1 MKNKILIAALAVVFL
16 TVSSYLFRTT
26 LLGLVE
32 QVEFVGTER
41 SSNAGHIPGTLTVS
55 SVGMSEYAIDL
66 VVPPGTNGLQ
76 PDLKLTYGS
85 HNKNGIL
92 GVGWALNGISIIKRI
107 GKSIPQDGIKTA
119 VEFSEQDR
127 FTFDG
132 QRIIAYKDAQ
142 ENILNSKEERD
153 AAYGK
158 DGTEYRT
165 EVESW
170 VRIFSEGSCNGGP
183 CSFSVYLKDGSVLN
197 YGQNENSLLE
207 KDDKTVICWPL
218 EKQTDKNGN
227 YLTITYIGGAEV
239 MDIYPHRI
247 SYTGN
252 TETALPPQRLVEF
265 YYETR
270 ADSTSQYLAGENFV
284 CDKRI
289 SSIST
294 YVDRDGNGLDITAKD
309 NLVTSYQISYEY
321 NQATGRSAIN
331 AIKYCDSEGVCMAPT
346 TFKWSGIDA
355 EDSFSDT
362 LSLLPESFADMLS
375 DDDVKKVRADFDAD
389 GKIDIA
395 LLKSKSP
402 KIPVLFSNSDGGFDL
417 VTAEVPKGYS
427 VYLNEADIEPIMA
440 DYNGDG
446 LTDFYFFQHA
456 SNSVPII
463 YSTGRGSFEGITIKL
478 PDDFG
483 AIFNQ
488 SDVVK
493 LSGDFDGDGLPDFA
507 GFKTGY
513 VTVPV
518 LSTALH
524 DSFSGTIVTIAEDIS
539 PFINEKGAVQQS
551 GDFNGD
557 GLIDILVFNN
567 GYKSAPILYS
577 DGKLG
582 FDATLTRY
590 PDNVSDYVNAKDAKQ
605 YLGDFNGD
613 GLTDISVFL
622 NRMVSIPVLIG
633 KGNGSFEGNMMDIP
647 AGQEHYFT
655 DSDVL
660 PVLGDINGDKITD
673 IVGFKTGLKT
683 VPSLISQ
690 SENSFVF
697 TNAPM
702 TDEMANYIN
711 DQDVERF
718 IGDFNGD
725 GLIDIAAIKQGFVS
739 LPILVSNKF
748 DNLNNQPELLLEIDN
763 GIKGIAT
770 IEYRPITDS
779 VVYTNT
785 STIFE
790 YPQLQQQFTQFVVSG
805 YQWEEASQEVP
816 ILLEYEMHYKGAV
829 VDHFRGFLGFENKI
843 TNISNSNLR
852 TDQHFLVTFP
862 YKDINDKTTISDL
875 EDTSMILEEA
885 SGSYQWG
892 NINSNAIYTVW
903 QKSNEQRHYTQGHY
917 NYTTKQEF
925 KYNSDFS
932 SIVQL
937 NDFGDLDENSDNVYS
952 YFEYFDVD
960 KNSSEWWK
968 GFFPVAEKAKNDTTE
983 TADWNNWEVGD
994 YYWDSFEYDERMNMT
1009 KNLSFMNTNGEQ
1021 LTNYWVGEEIAYDEY
1036 GNEVSSISRS
1046 NKNAEEKRQTF
1057 LEYDQTFHT
1066 YPVKSIS
1073 AQNDDGIRLENLRS
1087 YDPRFGIK
1095 TQEVDA
1101 NKQIVYMIPDK
1112 GIDGFGRI
1120 LEEQKIQSD
1129 GDDLELSAIYDYENG
1144 QDGGMSIISY
1154 QATQWTSTVRPDSTW
1169 LFEKTFF
1176 NGFDSVVNV
1185 STNGF
1190 SDNSILSAPVEFD
1203 QNGRRLK
1210 EYIPYYT
1217 DGLEGVYYHK
1227 WEYDP
1232 YGRMERALL
1241 PAPDS
1246 SGNLVV
1252 GKEIIRDEGDDRI
1265 LYVKSPS
1272 PVGDTQNVLYRY
1284 VYDVHERLIEKS
1296 GPYVDIGKEGEN
1308 FGIAKYSYDALGQL
1322 VESTDPLG
1330 LKQIREYNSLGEL
1343 ILEYKAE
1350 TDTVKYVYN
1359 HNNLLVSKIG
1369 LDGSEGFEYDDLD
1382 RIIKKT
1388 VQGADGDIQSQFFY
1402 TFDNDSISKNSL
1414 GRLSCMKSSVVD
1426 YIYGYDNR
1434 GNVNAKTT
1442 YLHDLE
1448 KYFIEAY
1455 SYDAADRLVSIIYPD
1470 GSLLSHSYNYGGA
1483 VSHTL
1488 INSDT
1493 LARYLSY
1500 NVLGEVEQ
1508 IKYGNKVVSSMKYD
1522 MWGRLTES
1530 NTGNAI
1536 SNYYEAGYL
1545 WSNSNKV
1552 VQIQDRRLD
1561 KGVSL
1566 DQHFQYSQAGRLLR
1580 AEGSYGKEVYSYDP
1594 AGNRL
1599 TLNDFRYEYAKDKRH
1614 QLIDVKENGL
1624 SVSKYSYSAQGNLA
1638 GKSIQDETNSEEQ
1651 SFSYHFDGEGNL
1663 SHVTSKDETLASF
1676 GYNDLGDRVS
1686 KNEGDSIQTYY
1697 VSPLFEASVLPS
1709 KDTIYT
1715 KYVHD
1720 EGGVLYAETLG
1731 SGSTNLMQS
1740 MLDTSMTKK
1749 GNMNFAFTWED
1760 IQRWSWYIVL
1770 FLIILIFLWTIRR
1783 LIPQRND
1790 TTCSPAKTLKWGI
1803 LMATSM
1809 LLILPPNAY
1818 AGLTPGENGSGVP
1831 VDGEKRFFHSNHLGS
1846 STLLTDE
1853 KGELMNS
1860 IAYTPFGIV
1869 DAENSSGED
1878 SFRSKF
1884 TGKEEDNSLGLYYF
1898 GSRFYDGHL
1907 GRFISPDPANQYFSP
1922 YVYGDGDPLSGIDP
1936 NGEEFTLLVA
1946 AIVTLTAAATTYVGI
1961 SVGAGSFNPRDWDFG
1976 SARTWLGLIAGLAAS
1991 TAIIATSG
1999 AAAIGGAIAAGI
2011 GGISYAVTSSEFN
2024 VNDFFLTI
2032 GGDFLF
2038 GSILYTPVKY
2048 AGRAVAEAIGDL
2060 ARAGI
2065 YVYPSAGGAQ
2075 YGIFAAGRGRA
2086 ASVSRSG
2093 SWRSPAPQDFRYSGF
2108 YSHRLSSS
2116 SSSSISSSSSR
2127 SSGYLAGSSG
2137 IRSSS
2142 SGSVSRGSASRSR
2155 NSSRRSSVSGESSIY
2170 PVPYHRIWHTEDALG
2185 SIMSFVPSHRLM
2197 PLSRTSRSF
2206 KRASTKELLNRSPW
2220 WKSYLSQRRRLRQG
2234 L

>member
-1 MKNKILIAALAVVFL
+1 MKNKIVIVALTVVLL
-16 TVSSYLFRTT
+16 TVSSSLFITALRSIE
-26 LLGLVE
+26 G
-32 QVEFVGTER
+32 QVEFVRTER
-41 SSNAGHIPGTLTVS
+41 SSNAGHIPGKLTIS
-55 SVGMSEYAIDL
+55 SVGMPGYAIDL
-66 VVPPGTNGLQ
+66 VVPAGTNELQ
-76 PDLKLTYGS
+76 PDLKLTYEN
-85 HNKNGIL
+85 HKKNGIL

-127 FTFDG
+127 FILDG
-132 QRIIAYKDAQ
+132 QRIIAYKDAKG
-142 ENILNSKEERD
+142 NILNSKEERD

-158 DGTEYRT
+158 NGTEYRT

-183 CSFSVYLKDGSVLN
+183 CSFSVHLKDGSVLN
-197 YGQNENSLLE
+197 YGLNENSRLE

-218 EKQTDKNGN
+218 QKQTDKNGN
-227 YLTITYIGGAEV
+227 YLTITYMGGAEV
-239 MDIYPHRI
+239 MDIYPHQIR
-247 SYTGN
+247 YTGN
-252 TETALPPQRLVEF
+252 TQTALQPQRLVEF

-270 ADSTSQYLAGENFV
+270 ADATSHYLAGENFV

-294 YVDRDGNGLDITAKD
+294 YVDRDGNGLDITSKD

-346 TFKWSGIDA
+346 TLKWSGIDT

-375 DDDVKKVRADFDAD
+375 DDDVLKIRADFDAD

-402 KIPVLFSNSDGGFDL
+402 EIPILFSNSDGGFEL
-417 VTAEVPKGYS
+417 LTAEVPKGYS

-478 PDDFG
+478 PDEFG

-493 LSGDFDGDGLPDFA
+493 LSGDFNGDGLPDFA

-513 VTVPV
+513 ASVPI

-524 DSFSGTIVTIAEDIS
+524 NSFSGTVATISEEIR

-557 GLIDILVFNN
+557 GLTDILVFNN

-582 FDATLTRY
+582 FDVSLTRY
-590 PDNVSDYVNAKDAKQ
+590 PDNISDYVNANDAKQ

-613 GLTDISVFL
+613 GLTDILVFL

-633 KGNGSFEGNMMDIP
+633 KGNGSFEGNTIDIP
-647 AGQEHYFT
+647 DGQEHYFT

-660 PVLGDINGDKITD
+660 QVLADINGDEITD

-683 VPSLISQ
+683 VPALISQ

-697 TNAPM
+697 TNAPIS
-702 TDEMANYIN
+702 DEMANYIN

-790 YPQLQQQFTQFVVSG
+790 YPQLQRQFTQFVVSG
-805 YQWEEASQEVP
+805 YKWEETSQEVP
-816 ILLEYEMHYKGAV
+816 ILLEYKMHYKGAV

-843 TNISNSNLR
+843 TNISNSNVR

-862 YKDINDKTTISDL
+862 YLGINDKTTISDL
-875 EDTSMILEEA
+875 KDTSMILEEV
-885 SGSYQWG
+885 SSSYQWG
-892 NINSNAIYTVW
+892 SINSNAIFTVW

-952 YFEYFDVD
+952 YFKYLDVD
-960 KNSSEWWK
+960 KNSSDWWE

-983 TADWNNWEVGD
+983 TADWNDWEVGD
-994 YYWDSFEYDERMNMT
+994 YYWDSFEYDDRMNMT
-1009 KNLSFMNTNGEQ
+1009 KNLSFMNTNGEL
-1021 LTNYWVGEEIAYDEY
+1021 LTNHWVGEEMTYDEY
-1036 GNEVSSISRS
+1036 GNIVASSSPS
-1046 NKNAEEKRQTF
+1046 NKNAKEIRQTF
-1057 LEYDQTFHT
+1057 LEYDPTFHT
-1066 YPVKSIS
+1066 YPIKSIS
-1073 AQNDDGIRLENLRS
+1073 AQNDDGIRLENHRS

-1095 TQEVDA
+1095 TQEIDP
-1101 NKQIVYMIPDK
+1101 NKQIVYKIPDK

-1120 LEEQKIQSD
+1120 LEEQTIQPD
-1129 GDDLELSAIYDYENG
+1129 GNDLATSLIHNYENG
-1144 QDGGMSIISY
+1144 EDGGMNITSN
-1154 QATQWTSTVRPDSTW
+1154 QATHWASTVQPDSTW

-1185 STNGF
+1185 SGNGYF
-1190 SDNSILSAPVEFD
+1190 DNSVLSAPVEYD
-1203 QNGRRLK
+1203 QNGRMSK
-1210 EYIPYYT
+1210 QYIPYYT
-1217 DGLEGVYYHK
+1217 AGYGASIEDAYYHK

-1232 YGRMERALL
+1232 YGRMEKVLT
-1241 PAPDS
+1241 PATDS
-1246 SGNLVV
+1246 SGTLVV
-1252 GKEIIRDEGDDRI
+1252 QKEIIWDKEDDRI
-1265 LYVKSPS
+1265 IHVKSPS
-1272 PVGDTQNVLYRY
+1272 PEADSQYVFYRY

-1296 GPYVDIGKEGEN
+1296 GPYVAIGKEGEN
-1308 FGIAKYSYDALGQL
+1308 FGIVKYSYDALGQL
-1322 VESTDPLG
+1322 IESTDPLG
-1330 LKQIREYNSLGEL
+1330 SKQIWEYNSLGEL
-1343 ILEYKAE
+1343 ILGYKAE

-1359 HNNLLVSKIG
+1359 HNNLLVSEIG
-1369 LDGSEGFEYDDLD
+1369 RDGSVGFEYDDLD
-1382 RIIKKT
+1382 RVIEKT
-1388 VQGADGDIQSQFFY
+1388 VKGADSDIQSQFFY
-1402 TFDNDSISKNSL
+1402 TFDNDSISQNSM
-1414 GRLSCMKSSVVD
+1414 GRLSCMKSSAVD
-1426 YIYGYDNR
+1426 YIYSYDNR
-1434 GNVNAKTT
+1434 GNVSEKST
-1442 YLHDLE
+1442 YLHGLK

-1470 GSLLSHSYNYGGA
+1470 SSLLSHSYNYGGA

-1493 LARYLSY
+1493 LAEYLSY
-1500 NVLGEVEQ
+1500 NVLGQVEQ
-1508 IKYGNKVVSSMKYD
+1508 IKYGNEVVSSMKYD
-1522 MWGRLTES
+1522 MWGRLTAS
-1530 NTGNAI
+1530 STGNAI

-1552 VQIQDRRLD
+1552 MQILD
-1561 KGVSL
+1561 KRRTREVSL
-1566 DQHFQYSQAGRLLR
+1566 DQRFQYSQAGRLLM
-1580 AEGSYGKEVYSYDP
+1580 AEGSYGKEVYSYD
-1594 AGNRL
+1594 ATGNRL
-1599 TLNDFRYEYAKDKRH
+1599 TMNDFRYEYATDKRH
-1614 QLIDVKENGL
+1614 QLIDVTENGL

-1638 GKSIQDETNSEEQ
+1638 SKSIQDETTRGAL
-1651 SFSYHFDGEGNL
+1651 SFLYNFDGGGNL
-1663 SHVTSKDETLASF
+1663 SHVTSKDDTLASF
-1676 GYNDLGDRVS
+1676 SYNDIGDRVS

-1697 VSPLFEASVLPS
+1697 VSPLFEATVLPS

-1720 EGGVLYAETLG
+1720 EHGVLFAETLG

-1740 MLDTSMTKK
+1740 RLDISMIKK
-1749 GNMNFAFTWED
+1749 GNMNFAFTWEH
-1760 IQRWSWYIVL
+1760 IQRWSWYSVS
-1770 FLIILIFLWTIRR
+1770 FLIILVFLWAIRR
-1783 LIPQRND
+1783 LISQRKND
-1790 TTCSPAKTLKWGI
+1790 TTDSPYKTLKWGI

-1818 AGLTPGENGSGVP
+1818 AGLTPGKNGSGVP
-1831 VDGEKRFFHSNHLGS
+1831 VAGEKRFFHSNHIGS

-1853 KGELMNS
+1853 NGELMNS

-1869 DAENSSGED
+1869 DAENSTGKD

-1884 TGKEEDNSLGLYYF
+1884 TGKEKDNSLGLYYF

-1922 YVYGDGDPLSGIDP
+1922 YLYGDGDPLSGVDP
-1936 NGEEFTLLVA
+1936 NGEVFISLTMIIVRAVLTTL
-1946 AIVTLTAAATTYVGI
+1946 ITLPTLPSAYVGL
-1961 SVGAGSFNPRDWDFG
+1961 SAGAGSFNPGDWDSG
-1976 SARTWLGLIAGLAAS
+1976 SAGMWIGLVTGLAAS
-1991 TAIIATSG
+1991 AAIIATRG
-1999 AAAIGGAIAAGI
+1999 AAAIGGVIGAAF
-2011 GGISYAVTSSEFN
+2011 GGISYAATSSEFN
-2024 VNDFFLTI
+2024 VVDFFAAIVGDFVIGTILYYPVGPLAAKAGSAVLRKI
-2032 GGDFLF
+2032 GGV
-2038 GSILYTPVKY
+2038 TTTRAAKY
-2048 AGRAVAEAIGDL
+2048 ARYTLAGLAGASVGAASGAGMGAIWGGIMNAFDNGQEHFWEAVGKGAILGAILGGRMGLRAAFQYNRGLISRIRPVQEMVQMRNQILNQMRMGVLQQQPRRAVER
-2060 ARAGI
+2060 ARLERL
-2065 YVYPSAGGAQ
+2065 YP
-2075 YGIFAAGRGRA
+2075 
-2086 ASVSRSG
+2086 
-2093 SWRSPAPQDFRYSGF
+2093 
-2108 YSHRLSSS
+2108 
-2116 SSSSISSSSSR
+2116 
-2127 SSGYLAGSSG
+2127 
-2137 IRSSS
+2137 
-2142 SGSVSRGSASRSR
+2142 
-2155 NSSRRSSVSGESSIY
+2155 E
-2170 PVPYHRIWHTEDALG
+2170 
-2185 SIMSFVPSHRLM
+2185 
-2197 PLSRTSRSF
+2197 
-2206 KRASTKELLNRSPW
+2206 
-2220 WKSYLSQRRRLRQG
+2220 LSQQELTNAVAH
-2234 L
+2234 LPL